1 MIVAVPQLVKDRP
14 HDVATGLDV
23 RPDEQGVLGDEV
35 EGQHVR
41 LRDRVGH
48 LDLAVA
54 DLPQPARL
62 RQSFG
67 LGHDLDDV
75 VHHLFREPAGVDQ
88 GEATHPE
95 LRRPFPFL
103 GVLLPRRDGFLGHGQ
118 VAVVEARL
126 LLEELKLLDFPLQ
139 PVRLPPEANRLQVVP
154 ARLLDLLPERRSQGQ
169 LLHDGQ
175 EEPPTRFLDR
185 VDLVHQPVERPIGQL
200 PGLLDLR
207 REDQRGR
214 VRVGPPIG
222 QELLQR
228 LSRRR
233 GGRERH
239 VQAVQNPL
247 EGLKQSLRV
256 AQVFGPD
263 EARKNALGGHHFPPP
278 IETFGV

>member
-1 MIVAVPQLVKDRP
+1 MVVAVPQLVKDRP

-23 RPDEQGVLGDEV
+23 RPDKQGVLGDEI

-62 RQSFG
+62 RQGFG
-67 LGHDLDDV
+67 FGHDLDDV
-75 VHHLFREPAGVDQ
+75 VHDLFREPASVDQ
-88 GEATHPE
+88 REAPHPD
-95 LRRPFPFL
+95 LRRPLPLF
-103 GVLLPRRDGFLGHGQ
+103 GVLFPRRDGFLGHGQ
-118 VAVVEARL
+118 IAVVETHL
-126 LLEELKLLDFPLQ
+126 LLEELELLDFPLQ
-139 PVRLPPEANRLQVVP
+139 SVRLPPEANRLQVVP

-175 EEPPTRFLDR
+175 EEPPARFLNR
-185 VDLVHQPVERPIGQL
+185 VDLVHEPVERTVGQL
-200 PGLLDLR
+200 PGLRYLR

-214 VRVGPPIG
+214 VRVGSPVG

-228 LSRRR
+228 FSRRR
-233 GGRERH
+233 RGRQRH
-239 VQAVQNPL
+239 VQAIQDPL

-263 EARKNALGGHHFPPP
+263 EARKNALGGHHSSLP